1 MSFSGK
7 EKKGR
12 RERKESKKRKEN
24 AFKGNYE

>member
-12 RERKESKKRKEN
+12 RERKERKKRKEN